1 MINFSII
8 IVFGVYSANIMITP
22 GKQKTGGT
30 APGDTNKRNKNE
42 QKMKKRERIIPPH
55 GAIRKIAKETGFST
69 NTVSLAL
76 KGVTDS
82 ENADKIRK
90 VAKKYL

>member
-1 MINFSII
+1 
-8 IVFGVYSANIMITP
+8 
-22 GKQKTGGT
+22 
-30 APGDTNKRNKNE
+30 
-42 QKMKKRERIIPPH
+42 MKKRERIIPPH